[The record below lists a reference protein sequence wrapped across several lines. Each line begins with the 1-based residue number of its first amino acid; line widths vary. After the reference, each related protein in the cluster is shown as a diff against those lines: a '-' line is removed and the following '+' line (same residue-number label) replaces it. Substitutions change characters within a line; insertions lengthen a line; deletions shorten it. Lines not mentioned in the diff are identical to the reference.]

1 MEILRPNL
9 LNTTTAIRVYS
20 NTDTAQYILNPDLQ
34 YKYFSDG
41 ASTDG
46 VNVIVN
52 ISLSASNSI
61 DRIVLM
67 GINAKAFTV
76 YRGGTTTIITLQN
89 ADTTT
94 ANWSSNSNTSLYL
107 RFATATAS
115 QINIVMSATMTPNQ
129 EKELGYVYVG
139 GKQLT
144 LDPLPSST
152 DFSPLIDVKQVVHQM
167 GNGKIRTYTKNK
179 KKTAK
184 LGLKNISS
192 TMRESLKV
200 IYDWRQEMCFAP
212 FGTSTGWDGFFM
224 ECVWVGNFDF
234 YKVTENG
241 STSYFEGSID
251 LRETSY

>member
-20 NTDTAQYILNPDLQ
+20 NTDTAQYILNPDLT

-41 ASTDG
+41 YSTDG

-52 ISLSASNSI
+52 ISLTASNSI

-67 GINAKAFTV
+67 GINAKAFTI
-76 YRGGTTTIITLQN
+76 YRGGTTTIMTLQG

-94 ANWSSNSNTSLYL
+94 ANWSSNSQTSMFL
-107 RFATATAS
+107 RFATVSVS
-115 QINIVMSATMTPNQ
+115 QINIVMSSTMVANQ

-144 LDPLPSST
+144 LDPLPSSSE
-152 DFSPLIDVKQVVHQM
+152 FSPLLDAKQVIHQM
-167 GNGKIRTYTKNK
+167 GDGRIRTYTRNR

-184 LGLKNISS
+184 LSLKNISS
-192 TMRESLKV
+192 TMQESLKV
-200 IYDWRQEMCFAP
+200 IYDWRQEMYFAP

-224 ECVWVGNFDF
+224 ECVWTGNFDF
-234 YKVTENG
+234 YRVTENG